1 MRLMKLELKRVLK
14 TRSTLILL
22 TLSLVLSLVMAYIP
36 TTFSYVSYLD
46 DNGNTI
52 KLLDLDAVQYLKTL
66 QSDTAG
72 TVTPQKVRQAV
83 EAYQSCLTKYGVEN
97 TYDLPDGVYEAD
109 ILPYA
114 PLLHG
119 VREAFADP
127 NTGIAPSLMDIDPE
141 KVDDFYGA
149 CEARLDS
156 LMKLEQE
163 NHPAAQEAAKRLYS
177 RVETP
182 YQLYPGY
189 TTDAMDYQLL
199 LSFLIVLFCAVIAAP
214 IFTSDYQTGADD
226 IYRCTK
232 YGRMKFAVT
241 KIVSALLICGTAFSL
256 CAAVFLLVS
265 NSLYGWECTK
275 TSIQMLYSIVNL
287 PNLNLGQL
295 QWVCAGVYC
304 LCLLAT
310 VSFTLFLSSRLRNV
324 VTSLSVALV
333 CCILPVILYVGLP
346 SEIGQWIYTIL
357 PAGGVALQTSFLYS
371 LVDFAFWS
379 IGNIAIWTP
388 YVMLGAYCVE
398 IPLFLCLAVY
408 SYCTHKVS

>member
-14 TRSTLILL
+14 TRLTLILL
-22 TLSLVLSLVMAYIP
+22 TFSLVLSLVMAYIP

-52 KLLDLDAVQYLKTL
+52 KLLGLAAVQYLKTL

-72 TVTPQKVRQAV
+72 EVTPQKVRQAV
-83 EAYQSCLTKYGVEN
+83 EDYQTCLTKYGVEN
-97 TYDLPDGVYEAD
+97 TYDLPEGVYEAE

-127 NTGIAPSLMDIDPE
+127 DSGIAPSLMDIDPE
-141 KVDDFYGA
+141 KIEDFYSA

-156 LMKLEQE
+156 LMKLEQRD
-163 NHPAAQEAAKRLYS
+163 HPRAQEAAKRLYS

-189 TTDAMDYQLL
+189 NTDAMDYQLL
-199 LSFLIVLFCAVIAAP
+199 LSFLIVLFCTVIAAP

-232 YGRMKFAVT
+232 YGRVKFAVT
-241 KIVSALLICGTAFSL
+241 KLLSALLICGTAFSL
-256 CAAVFLLVS
+256 CAVVFLLVS

-275 TSIQMLYSIVNL
+275 TSMQMLYSIVNL

-295 QWVCAGVYC
+295 QWVCAGGYL

-324 VTSLSVALV
+324 VASLAVALV
-333 CCILPVILYVGLP
+333 CCILPVILYVALP
-346 SEIGQWIYTIL
+346 SEIGQWIYTVL
-357 PAGGVALQTSFLYS
+357 PAGGVALQTSFLYT
-371 LVDFAFWS
+371 LVDFAFWNM
-379 IGNIAIWTP
+379 GNLAIWTP

-408 SYCTHKVS
+408 SYCTRKA

>member
-52 KLLDLDAVQYLKTL
+52 KLLGLDAVQYLKTL

-109 ILPYA
+109 ILPYT

-346 SEIGQWIYTIL
+346 SEIGKWIYTIL

-371 LVDFAFWS
+371 LVDFAFWN

>member
-14 TRSTLILL
+14 TRLTLILL
-22 TLSLVLSLVMAYIP
+22 TFSLVLSLVMAYIP
-36 TTFSYVSYLD
+36 VAYSYVSLLD
-46 DNGNTI
+46 ENGNSE
-52 KLLDLDAVQYLKTL
+52 KLQGLDAIRYGKAV
-66 QSDTAG
+66 QSDTVG
-72 TVTPQKVRQAV
+72 VVTLQKVRQAV
-83 EAYQSCLTKYGVEN
+83 EAYQACMRKYN
-97 TYDLPDGVYEAD
+97 AQYTWQLPDGVYAQE
-109 ILPYA
+109 ILPHA

-127 NTGIAPSLMDIDPE
+127 DSGIAPSLMDIDPE
-141 KVDDFYGA
+141 KIEDFYGA

-156 LMKLEQE
+156 LMKLEQKD
-163 NHPAAQEAAKRLYS
+163 HPAAQEAAKRLYN
-177 RVETP
+177 RVEMP

-189 TTDAMDYQLL
+189 NTDAMDYQLL
-199 LSFLIVLFCAVIAAP
+199 LSFLIVLFCTVIAAP

-232 YGRMKFAVT
+232 YGRVKFAVT
-241 KIVSALLICGTAFSL
+241 KLLSALLICGTAFSL
-256 CAAVFLLVS
+256 CAVVFLLVS

-287 PNLNLGQL
+287 SNLNLGQL
-295 QWVCAGVYC
+295 QWICAGGYL

-324 VTSLSVALV
+324 VASLSVSLV
-333 CCILPVILYVGLP
+333 CCILPVILYVALP

-357 PAGGVALQTSFLYS
+357 PASGVALQTSFLYT
-371 LVDFAFWS
+371 LVDFAFWN

-398 IPLFLCLAVY
+398 IPIFLCLAVY
-408 SYCTHKVS
+408 SYCTRKA

>member
-14 TRSTLILL
+14 TRLTLILL
-22 TLSLVLSLVMAYIP
+22 ALSLVLSLIMAYIP
-36 TTFSYVSYLD
+36 TTFSYVTYRD
-46 DNGNTI
+46 ANGDTV
-52 KLLDLDAVQYLKTL
+52 KLLGLDAVQYLKTL

-83 EAYQSCLTKYGVEN
+83 EAYQTCLTKYGVEN
-97 TYDLPDGVYEAD
+97 TYDLPDGVYEAE

-127 NTGIAPSLMDIDPE
+127 DTGIAPSTLDIDPE

-149 CEARLDS
+149 CEARLNS

-177 RVETP
+177 QVETP

-189 TTDAMDYQLL
+189 NTDAMDYQLL

-232 YGRMKFAVT
+232 YGRGKFAVT
-241 KIVSALLICGTAFSL
+241 KLLSALLICGTAFSL
-256 CAAVFLLVS
+256 CAALYLLAS

-295 QWVCAGVYC
+295 QWVCAGGYC

-310 VSFTLFLSSRLRNV
+310 VSFTLFLSSGLRNV

-333 CCILPVILYVGLP
+333 CCILPVIVYMALP
-346 SEIGQWIYTIL
+346 SEVGQWIYTVL
-357 PAGGVALQTSFLYS
+357 PAGGVALQTSFLYA
-371 LVDFAFWS
+371 LVDFVFWNLGS
-379 IGNIAIWTP
+379 IAVWTP
-388 YVMLGAYCVE
+388 YVMLGAYFVE
-398 IPLFLCLAVY
+398 IPLFLCLAVR
-408 SYCTHKVS
+408 SYCTHKG

>member
-14 TRSTLILL
+14 TRLTLILL
-22 TLSLVLSLVMAYIP
+22 TFSLVLSLVMAYIP
-36 TTFSYVSYLD
+36 TTFSYVTYRDSNRD
-46 DNGNTI
+46 TV
-52 KLLDLDAVQYLKTL
+52 KLLGLDAVQYLKTL

-72 TVTPQKVRQAV
+72 EVTPQKVRQAV
-83 EAYQSCLTKYGVEN
+83 EDYQTCLTKYGVDN

-114 PLLHG
+114 PLFHG

-127 NTGIAPSLMDIDPE
+127 DSGIAPSLMDIDPE
-141 KVDDFYGA
+141 KIEDFYGV

-156 LMKLEQE
+156 LMKQEQRD
-163 NHPAAQEAAKRLYS
+163 HPAAQEAAKRLYS

-189 TTDAMDYQLL
+189 NTDAMDYQLL
-199 LSFLIVLFCAVIAAP
+199 LSFLIVLFCTVIAAP
-214 IFTSDYQTGADD
+214 IFTLDYQTGADD

-232 YGRMKFAVT
+232 YGRIKFAVT
-241 KIVSALLICGTAFSL
+241 KIVSALLICGSAFSL
-256 CAAVFLLVS
+256 CAVVFLLVS

-295 QWVCAGVYC
+295 QWVCAGGYL

-310 VSFTLFLSSRLRNV
+310 MSFTLFLSSRLRNV
-324 VTSLSVALV
+324 VASLSVSLV
-333 CCILPVILYVGLP
+333 CCILPVILYVALP

-357 PAGGVALQTSFLYS
+357 PAGGVALQTSFLYT
-371 LVDFAFWS
+371 LVDFAFWN
-379 IGNIAIWTP
+379 IGNLAIWTP

-398 IPLFLCLAVY
+398 IPLFLCLAGY
-408 SYCTHKVS
+408 SYCTRKA

>member
-14 TRSTLILL
+14 TRLTLILL
-22 TLSLVLSLVMAYIP
+22 TFSLVLSLVMAYIP

-52 KLLDLDAVQYLKTL
+52 KLLGLDAVQYLKTL

-72 TVTPQKVRQAV
+72 EVTPQKVRKAV
-83 EAYQSCLTKYGVEN
+83 EAYQTCLTKYGVEN
-97 TYDLPDGVYEAD
+97 TYDLPDGVYETE

-127 NTGIAPSLMDIDPE
+127 DSGIAASLMDISPE
-141 KVDDFYGA
+141 KIENFYGT
-149 CEARLDS
+149 CEARLVS
-156 LMKLEQE
+156 LMKLEQKD
-163 NHPAAQEAAKRLYS
+163 HPAAQEAAKRLYS

-189 TTDAMDYQLL
+189 ITDAMDYQLL
-199 LSFLIVLFCAVIAAP
+199 LSFLIVLFCTVIAAP

-232 YGRMKFAVT
+232 YGRVKFAVT
-241 KIVSALLICGTAFSL
+241 KLLSALLICGTAFSL
-256 CAAVFLLVS
+256 CAVVFLLVS

-275 TSIQMLYSIVNL
+275 TSMQMLYSIVNL

-295 QWVCAGVYC
+295 QWVCAGGYL

-310 VSFTLFLSSRLRNV
+310 VSFTLFLSSKLRNV
-324 VTSLSVALV
+324 VASLAVALV
-333 CCILPVILYVGLP
+333 CCILPVILYVALP

-357 PAGGVALQTSFLYS
+357 PAGGVALQTSFLYT
-371 LVDFAFWS
+371 LVDFAFWN

-408 SYCTHKVS
+408 SYCTRKV

>member
-14 TRSTLILL
+14 TRLSLILL
-22 TLSLVLSLVMAYIP
+22 TFSLVLSLVMAYIP

-52 KLLDLDAVQYLKTL
+52 KLLGLDAVQYLKTL

-72 TVTPQKVRQAV
+72 EVTPQKVRQAV
-83 EAYQSCLTKYGVEN
+83 EDYQTCLTKYGVEN
-97 TYDLPDGVYEAD
+97 TYDLPEGVYEAE

-127 NTGIAPSLMDIDPE
+127 DSGIAPSLMDIDPE
-141 KVDDFYGA
+141 KIEDFYGA

-156 LMKLEQE
+156 LMNLEQRD
-163 NHPAAQEAAKRLYS
+163 HPRAQEAAKRLYN
-177 RVETP
+177 RVEMP

-189 TTDAMDYQLL
+189 NTDAMDYQLL
-199 LSFLIVLFCAVIAAP
+199 LSFLIVLFCTVIAAP

-232 YGRMKFAVT
+232 YGRVKFAIT
-241 KIVSALLICGTAFSL
+241 KLLSALLICGTAFSL
-256 CAAVFLLVS
+256 CAVVFLLVS

-295 QWVCAGVYC
+295 QWVCAGGYL

-324 VTSLSVALV
+324 VASLAVALV
-333 CCILPVILYVGLP
+333 CCILPVILYVALP

-371 LVDFAFWS
+371 LVDFAFWN
-379 IGNIAIWTP
+379 IGNLAIWTP

-398 IPLFLCLAVY
+398 IPIFLCLAVY
-408 SYCTHKVS
+408 SYCTRKA

>member
-14 TRSTLILL
+14 TRLTLILL
-22 TLSLVLSLVMAYIP
+22 TFSLVLSLVMAYIP

-52 KLLDLDAVQYLKTL
+52 KLLGLDAVQYLKTL

-72 TVTPQKVRQAV
+72 EVTPQKVRQAV
-83 EAYQSCLTKYGVEN
+83 EDYQTCLTKYGVEN
-97 TYDLPDGVYEAD
+97 TYDLPDGVYETE

-127 NTGIAPSLMDIDPE
+127 DSGIAASLMDISPE
-141 KVDDFYGA
+141 KIENFYGA
-149 CEARLDS
+149 CEARLVS
-156 LMKLEQE
+156 LMKLEQKD
-163 NHPAAQEAAKRLYS
+163 HPAAQEAAKRLYN
-177 RVETP
+177 RVEMP

-189 TTDAMDYQLL
+189 NTDAMDYQLL
-199 LSFLIVLFCAVIAAP
+199 LSFLIVLFCTVIAAP

-232 YGRMKFAVT
+232 YGRVKFAVT
-241 KIVSALLICGTAFSL
+241 KLLSALLICGTTFSL
-256 CAAVFLLVS
+256 CAVVFLLVS

-275 TSIQMLYSIVNL
+275 TSMQMLYSIVNL

-295 QWVCAGVYC
+295 QWVCAGAYC

-310 VSFTLFLSSRLRNV
+310 VSFTLFLSSRLWNV
-324 VTSLSVALV
+324 VASLAVALV
-333 CCILPVILYVGLP
+333 CCILPVILYMALP
-346 SEIGQWIYTIL
+346 SEIGQWIYTVL
-357 PAGGVALQTSFLYS
+357 PAGGVALQTSFLYT
-371 LVDFAFWS
+371 LVDFAFWN

-408 SYCTHKVS
+408 SYCTRKA

>member
-14 TRSTLILL
+14 TRLTLILL
-22 TLSLVLSLVMAYIP
+22 TFSLVLSLVMAYIP

-52 KLLDLDAVQYLKTL
+52 KLLGLDAVQYLKTL

-72 TVTPQKVRQAV
+72 EVTPQKVRQAV
-83 EAYQSCLTKYGVEN
+83 EDYQTCLTKYGVEN
-97 TYDLPDGVYEAD
+97 TYDLPEGVYEAE

-127 NTGIAPSLMDIDPE
+127 DSGIAPSLMDIDPE
-141 KVDDFYGA
+141 KIEDFYSA

-156 LMKLEQE
+156 LMKLEQRD
-163 NHPAAQEAAKRLYS
+163 HPRAQEAAKRLYS

-189 TTDAMDYQLL
+189 NTDAMDYQLL
-199 LSFLIVLFCAVIAAP
+199 LSFLIVLFCTVIAAP

-232 YGRMKFAVT
+232 YGRVKFAAT
-241 KIVSALLICGTAFSL
+241 KLLSALLICGTAFSL
-256 CAAVFLLVS
+256 CAVVFLLVS

-275 TSIQMLYSIVNL
+275 TSMQMLYSIVNL

-295 QWVCAGVYC
+295 QWVCAGGYL

-310 VSFTLFLSSRLRNV
+310 VSFTLFLSSKLRNV
-324 VTSLSVALV
+324 VASLSVALV
-333 CCILPVILYVGLP
+333 CCILPVIVYMALP

-357 PAGGVALQTSFLYS
+357 PAGGVALQTSFLYT
-371 LVDFAFWS
+371 LVDFAFWNM
-379 IGNIAIWTP
+379 GNLAIWTP

-408 SYCTHKVS
+408 SYCTRKV

>member
-14 TRSTLILL
+14 TRLTLILL
-22 TLSLVLSLVMAYIP
+22 TFSLVLSLVMAYIP

-52 KLLDLDAVQYLKTL
+52 KLLGLAAVQYLKTL

-72 TVTPQKVRQAV
+72 EVTPQKVRQAV
-83 EAYQSCLTKYGVEN
+83 EDYQTCLTKYGVEN
-97 TYDLPDGVYEAD
+97 TYDLPEGVYEAE

-127 NTGIAPSLMDIDPE
+127 DSGIAPSLMDIDPE
-141 KVDDFYGA
+141 KIEDFYSA

-156 LMKLEQE
+156 LMKLEQRD
-163 NHPAAQEAAKRLYS
+163 HPRAQEAAKRLYS

-189 TTDAMDYQLL
+189 NTDAMDYQLL
-199 LSFLIVLFCAVIAAP
+199 LSFLIVLFCTVIAAP

-232 YGRMKFAVT
+232 YGRVKFAVT
-241 KIVSALLICGTAFSL
+241 KLLSALLICGTAFSL
-256 CAAVFLLVS
+256 CAVVFLLVS

-295 QWVCAGVYC
+295 QWVCAGGYL

-324 VTSLSVALV
+324 VASLAVALV
-333 CCILPVILYVGLP
+333 CCILPVILYVALP

-357 PAGGVALQTSFLYS
+357 PAGGVALQTSFLYT
-371 LVDFAFWS
+371 LVDFAFWN

-398 IPLFLCLAVY
+398 IPLFLCLTVH
-408 SYCTHKVS
+408 SYCTRKA